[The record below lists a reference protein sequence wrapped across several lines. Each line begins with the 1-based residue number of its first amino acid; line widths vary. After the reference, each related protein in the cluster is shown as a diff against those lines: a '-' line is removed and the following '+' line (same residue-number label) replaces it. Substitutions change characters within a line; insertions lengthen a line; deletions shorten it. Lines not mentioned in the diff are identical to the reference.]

1 MSERG
6 ATRALLGSLLFFV
19 LAPGTVAGWVPYWL
33 TRWRVESPFLGV
45 AALRVVGGLLVCA
58 GLASVVE
65 SFLRFALVGFGTP
78 APVAPT
84 RHLVV
89 SGQYRHVRNP
99 MYVAVVATILG
110 QALAFGSLALLQ
122 YAAVVWLAFHAFVRL
137 YEEPTLAAQFGASY
151 HEYRRH
157 VRRWWPRLRPWG
169 VS

>member
-6 ATRALLGSLLFFV
+6 ATRALLGSLVFFV

-33 TRWRVESPFLGV
+33 TRWRVEPPFLGF

-65 SFLRFALVGFGTP
+65 SFLRFALVGVGTP

-99 MYVAVVATILG
+99 MYVAVVVTIVG
-110 QALAFGSLALLQ
+110 QAFVFGSVTLLR

-137 YEEPTLAAQFGASY
+137 YEEPTLAAKFGVSY
-151 HEYRRH
+151 DEYRRH
-157 VRRWWPRLRPWG
+157 VGRWWPRLRPWG

>member
-1 MSERG
+1 M
-6 ATRALLGSLLFFV
+6 RALLGSLAFFV
-19 LAPGTVAGWVPYWL
+19 VAPGAVAGGLPYWL
-33 TRWRVESPFLGV
+33 TRWRVEPPFLGL

-65 SFLRFALVGFGTP
+65 SFVRFALVGIGTP

-99 MYVAVVATILG
+99 MYVAVVATIVG
-110 QALAFGSLALLQ
+110 QALVFGSVELLQ

-137 YEEPTLAAQFGASY
+137 YEEPALAAQFGAPY
-151 HEYRRH
+151 DEYRRH